1 MPQNLLREMT
11 GRCVLKLGASI
22 SFKKIKASVNSSL
35 HLMSFC
41 VDPKRD
47 CPHVLRPSPAII
59 AHGAHCIASSA
70 CSACGDTS
78 ENWLDVVDGSVNCS
92 RHVSGHAALHAQATS
107 HALSVSFSDLSV
119 WCYACDSYIA
129 SPLLDGLLNALQ
141 AAKHSPS
148 ATAPASACSA
158 DAISAAP
165 DVRLLFHVPNRIAN
179 PLPQFRCKALTRLPS
194 QNLAAVFRAMSV
206 ADLKRL
212 AASQ

>member
-1 MPQNLLREMT
+1 
-11 GRCVLKLGASI
+11 
-22 SFKKIKASVNSSL
+22 
-35 HLMSFC
+35 MSFC

-59 AHGAHCIASSA
+59 AHGAHCIASST

-129 SPLLDGLLNALQ
+129 SPLLDGLLNALHE
-141 AAKHSPS
+141 AKHSPS

-165 DVRLLFHVPNRIAN
+165 DVRLLFHVP
-179 PLPQFRCKALTRLPS
+179 
-194 QNLAAVFRAMSV
+194 
-206 ADLKRL
+206 D
-212 AASQ
+212 